1 MERILLIEDDQALG
15 RGTALALAGE
25 GREIRV
31 AATLAQGRAAL
42 GEEEYALVLLDLNL
56 PDGNGLDFLPALRRT
71 SGVPVLILTANDL
84 ESDQVAGLELGADDY
99 VTKPFSLA
107 VLRARVNRLLR
118 RGSAPAAAL
127 ELGPFSFDFERLRFM
142 RNGTE
147 VELSKTE
154 QRLLH
159 LLVEHRGQTLTR
171 EQLLDR
177 VWDGGEFVDANAL
190 SVAVKRL
197 RDKLTDAPIK
207 TVYGLGYTWEAVCGA
222 LALAALGAGFGL
234 AQWLYTR
241 RLLARLD
248 RMLAD
253 AVDGSFRE
261 SRFDESRLS
270 ALEGRLARFLNGS
283 AASARELEGK
293 RAAIQTLISDISHQT
308 KTPIANIL
316 LYASLLAE
324 GELSPE
330 QAAQAATLSRQAEK
344 LSFLIQALV
353 KASRLETG
361 IITTAPEPQP
371 VGPLLEGAL
380 AQARPQAEAK
390 GLTLAAEPC
399 GAAARFDRK
408 WTAEALFNVVDNAVK
423 YTPAGGRVT
432 LSAVPLGQ
440 FCRVD
445 VSDTGIGIPEEEQG
459 RIFGRF
465 YRGGAVRAEEGVGI
479 GLYLVREILRRQ
491 GGYVKVASRPGQGT
505 TFSLYLP
512 RE

>member
-1 MERILLIEDDQALG
+1 M
-15 RGTALALAGE
+15 T
-25 GREIRV
+25 
-31 AATLAQGRAAL
+31 
-42 GEEEYALVLLDLNL
+42 
-56 PDGNGLDFLPALRRT
+56 P
-71 SGVPVLILTANDL
+71 
-84 ESDQVAGLELGADDY
+84 
-99 VTKPFSLA
+99 
-107 VLRARVNRLLR
+107 
-118 RGSAPAAAL
+118 
-127 ELGPFSFDFERLRFM
+127 
-142 RNGTE
+142 
-147 VELSKTE
+147 
-154 QRLLH
+154 
-159 LLVEHRGQTLTR
+159 
-171 EQLLDR
+171 
-177 VWDGGEFVDANAL
+177 
-190 SVAVKRL
+190 
-197 RDKLTDAPIK
+197 
-207 TVYGLGYTWEAVCGA
+207 AVCGA
-222 LALAALGAGFGL
+222 LALAALGADFGL
-234 AQWLYTR
+234 VQWLYTR

-248 RMLAD
+248 RMLAG